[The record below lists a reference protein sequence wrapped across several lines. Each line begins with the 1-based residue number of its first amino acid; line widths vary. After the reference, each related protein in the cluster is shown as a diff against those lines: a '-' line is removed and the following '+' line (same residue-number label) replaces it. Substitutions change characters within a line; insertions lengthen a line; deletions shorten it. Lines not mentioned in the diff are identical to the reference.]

1 MALFLSFLTAM
12 FVTMLLIPPLI
23 RGAERWRIVDVP
35 DSTRKVHSQ
44 TIPRIGGV
52 AMVCGAL
59 LPVLLWLPF
68 AREVTAFL
76 VGSLLILAFGVW
88 DDRVNLSYRV
98 KFAGQLLAVAVVV
111 GFGHIA
117 FQHLPLAS
125 AGELGWYISVPV
137 TVLFLLGVTNAIN
150 LSDGLDGLAGG
161 TALLSIGAIAVL
173 AFMGDNLPV
182 AFMSLAV
189 IGSIL
194 GFLRFNTHPARVF
207 MGDAGS
213 QFLGF
218 TAGVLAILL
227 TQHGHAAVSAA
238 LPLLLLG
245 WPLLDTATV
254 MVQRIVEGRSPFS
267 ADKNH
272 LHHKLLRMGFAHH
285 EAVFVAYVA
294 QSGLVLLAYYLRF
307 ESDALVMTTFVLA
320 AVVILAAIHVPLAR
334 GWRKPSTEHHR
345 ALPASTEQNSQVT
358 ARVALW
364 AARFAVVSLLV
375 LVVLIALLAAPLTPT
390 MGGTLLALWVVLA
403 VVAWRHGSYP
413 LTWFER
419 GAIYVLGA
427 LLVFALQSAP
437 AALAQVRGVLDI
449 YFVLLAFAVVAGFR
463 WSRTRSFAMTPLDYL
478 VIFIAFAVPSL
489 PGTVL
494 QQLHVGEFI
503 AKLIVLFYG
512 VELALH
518 HGGVTRHSAR
528 VAMLGVCAL
537 LAGRGLIS

>member
-23 RGAERWRIVDVP
+23 RSAERWNIVDIP
-35 DSTRKVHSQ
+35 DAARKVHSQ

-59 LPVLLWLPF
+59 LPVMMWLPF
-68 AREVTAFL
+68 AREITAFL
-76 VGSLLILAFGVW
+76 VGALLILAFGVW

-111 GFGHIA
+111 GYGHIA
-117 FQHLPLAS
+117 FQHLPFAS
-125 AGELGWYISVPV
+125 EAQLGWYVSVPV
-137 TVLFLLGVTNAIN
+137 TVFFLLGVTNAIN

-182 AFMSLAV
+182 ALMSLAV

-218 TAGVLAILL
+218 TAGVLAIML

-254 MVQRIVEGRSPFS
+254 MVQRIHAGRSPFS

-307 ESDALVMTTFVLA
+307 ESDALVLMAFVLA
-320 AVVILAAIHVPLAR
+320 SATILVAIHVPLAH
-334 GWRKPSTEHHR
+334 GWRKPTAEHSDG
-345 ALPASTEQNSQVT
+345 LGASTAQRAMVT
-358 ARVALW
+358 ERIAQS
-364 AARFAVVSLLV
+364 AARFAAISLLA
-375 LVVLIALLAAPLTPT
+375 LILLIALKAAPLMPT
-390 MGGTLLALWVVLA
+390 MGGILSALWVALA
-403 VVAWRHGSYP
+403 GIAWRHAQQP

-419 GAIYVLGA
+419 AAIYVLGA

-437 AALAQVRGVLDI
+437 AALAQVRGLVDI

-478 VIFIAFAVPSL
+478 VIFVAFAVPGL

-512 VELALH
+512 IELALH
-518 HGGVTRHSAR
+518 HGGVKPHGVRLA
-528 VAMLGVCAL
+528 VLGVCAL
-537 LAGRGLIS
+537 MAGRGLVS